1 MRPELVVWLGYTHTE
16 EKRAGRLGG
25 FSIRYLDEALE
36 LRVLLQESRLLLL
49 EREDVFC
56 RLLEN
61 GCLRAGGKESH
72 GWSPPHESVTPPPRS
87 PPCSCPPC

>member
-1 MRPELVVWLGYTHTE
+1 MRPELVVWLGYAHTE
-16 EKRAGRLGG
+16 EKGREAGRV
-25 FSIRYLDEALE
+25 STRYLDEALE

-61 GCLRAGGKESH
+61 GCLRAGGKELH